1 MKKNILF
8 VTISLLTFFATTK
21 AISQSNKDELRKTE
35 IDKTYWSVISKAVK
49 EGDFEAYS
57 ETCHENA
64 VLVTSAGKNK
74 RSYPMTVALARWKQ
88 GFVNTK
94 QGKQMDNVSFRF
106 SQRIG
111 DETTAHETG
120 IFYFTSHDSK
130 GQLIEEYYTPVEA
143 LLLKQGDKWVCL
155 MEYQKTEVT
164 REEWD
169 ALK

>member
-8 VTISLLTFFATTK
+8 ATISLFIFFATTK
-21 AISQSNKDELRKTE
+21 VTSQSNKDELRKAE

-49 EGDFEAYS
+49 EGDFEGYS
-57 ETCHENA
+57 ATCHENA
-64 VLVTSAGKNK
+64 VLVSSAGKNK
-74 RSYPMTVALARWKQ
+74 FSCIMPAALARWKQ
-88 GFVNTK
+88 GFIDTK

-120 IFYFTSHDSK
+120 IFYFTSRDSNGK
-130 GQLIEEYYTPVEA
+130 LIGESYTLLEA
-143 LLLKQGDKWVCL
+143 LLLKQGEKWVCL

>member
-8 VTISLLTFFATTK
+8 AIITLLTFFSTTK
-21 AISQSNKDELRKTE
+21 VISQSDKDELRKTE

-49 EGDFEAYS
+49 EGDFEGYS
-57 ETCHENA
+57 ATCHENA

-74 RSYPMTVALARWKQ
+74 RSYPMPVALARWKQ
-88 GFVNTK
+88 GFINTK
-94 QGKQMDNVSFRF
+94 EGKQMDNVSFRF

-130 GQLIEEYYTPVEA
+130 GKLIEAYYTPVEA
-143 LLLKQGDKWVCL
+143 LLIKQGDKWVCL

>member
-8 VTISLLTFFATTK
+8 AIFTLLTFFSTTK
-21 AISQSNKDELRKTE
+21 VISQSNKDELRKTE

-49 EGDFEAYS
+49 EGDFEGYS
-57 ETCHENA
+57 ATCHENA

-74 RSYPMTVALARWKQ
+74 RSYPMPVALSRWKQ
-88 GFVNTK
+88 GFINTK
-94 QGKQMDNVSFRF
+94 EGKQMDNVSFRF

-130 GQLIEEYYTPVEA
+130 GKLIEEYYTPVEA
-143 LLLKQGDKWVCL
+143 LLIKQGDKWVCL